1 MNRFF
6 QALLEKFLVD
16 NLPDHTVRSEHRL
29 NGMLA
34 YVPGWNPRNQ
44 QAPVPRP
51 DFLIAKGTQIL
62 AILDAKYRDLWEN
75 SLPREMLY
83 QLAIYATVHEYGTAT
98 ILYPT
103 THAQAREARIEVRN
117 PLHGGRRA
125 LVVLR
130 PVSLDRLDGLV
141 STKQTAA
148 VIRERRM
155 FACELVFGA
164 KPH

>member
-6 QALLEKFLVD
+6 QALLGKFLVK
-16 NLPDHTVRSEHRL
+16 NLPDHAVSSEHRL
-29 NGMLA
+29 KGMLA

-51 DFLIAKGTQIL
+51 DFVVSKGTQVL

-83 QLAIYATVHEYGTAT
+83 QLAIYATVHECGTAT

-103 THAQAREARIEVRN
+103 THAQATEARIEVRD
-117 PLHGGRRA
+117 PLQGGPRA
-125 LVVLR
+125 IVILR
-130 PVSLDRLDGLV
+130 PVSLDRLEGLV
-141 STKQTAA
+141 STKQTSA
-148 VIRERRM
+148 VLRQRRS
-155 FACELVFGA
+155 FACELAFGT
-164 KPH
+164 KPQ